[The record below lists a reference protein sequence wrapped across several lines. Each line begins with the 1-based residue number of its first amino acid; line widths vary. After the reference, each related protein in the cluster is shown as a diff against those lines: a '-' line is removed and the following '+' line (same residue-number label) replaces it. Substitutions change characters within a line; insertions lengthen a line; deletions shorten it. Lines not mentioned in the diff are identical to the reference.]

1 MIMKTDLLGGL
12 TPQQF
17 LAEYWQ
23 KKPLLVRN
31 AVPGFTGL
39 LSPADMMTLAADENA
54 EARLVEFKKD
64 GWHLSR
70 SPFSTRDLAKK
81 RKHPWTVLLQGLNLE
96 LPQAD
101 EFMRRFDFIP
111 FSRLDDLMV
120 SYAVDQ
126 GGVGPHF
133 DDYDVFLIQGIGQRR
148 WRIGPQRDKSLV
160 EGAPLKILKNF
171 EPAEDWILNPGDLL
185 YLPPHWAHDGIAVG
199 ECMTYSVGFRSPA
212 TQELADEFLTYL
224 QERIDLDGIY
234 ADPDLQFQEHPAEI
248 SKDMVSNVANM
259 IARIQWDND
268 DIRNFIGCWLT
279 EPKPQVYFEPPEE
292 EPDFEDFVR
301 RVQRHGVRLN
311 TKSQLLF
318 SENFFFINGEP
329 VSIPIED
336 QAWMR
341 ALADQRAQPASPDLT
356 SSTLQSL
363 FEWYSCGFVW
373 SA

>member
-1 MIMKTDLLGGL
+1 MKTELLGGL

-31 AVPGFTGL
+31 AIPGFTGL
-39 LSPADMMTLAADENA
+39 LTPAEMMELAAEDDA

-64 GWHLSR
+64 SWHLSR
-70 SPFSTRDLAKK
+70 SPFRAKDLAKK
-81 RKHPWTVLLQGLNLE
+81 RKHPWTVLLQGLNLA
-96 LPQAD
+96 LPHAD
-101 EFMRRFDFIP
+101 EFMRRFNFIP
-111 FSRLDDLMV
+111 YSRLDDLMV

-148 WRIGPQRDKSLV
+148 WRIGPQRDKTLV
-160 EGAPLKILKNF
+160 DGAPLKILKHF

-212 TQELADEFLTYL
+212 AQELADEFLTYL
-224 QERIDLDGIY
+224 QERVDLDGIY
-234 ADPDLQFQEHPAEI
+234 ADPDLQLQDHPAEI
-248 SKDMVSNVANM
+248 SKDMVLKVADM
-259 IARIQWDND
+259 IARIRWDND

-279 EPKPQVYFEPPEE
+279 EPKPQIYFDAPEE
-292 EPDFEDFVR
+292 EPDFDEFTAHVR
-301 RVQRHGVRLN
+301 SQGLRLDV
-311 TKSQLLF
+311 KSQLLF
-318 SENFFFINGEP
+318 SENCLFINGEP
-329 VSIPIED
+329 VSVESCD
-336 QAWMR
+336 LAWMQT
-341 ALADQRAQPASPDLT
+341 LADRRCQNAAPDLT
-356 SSTLQSL
+356 SGTLQTL

-373 SA
+373 PT